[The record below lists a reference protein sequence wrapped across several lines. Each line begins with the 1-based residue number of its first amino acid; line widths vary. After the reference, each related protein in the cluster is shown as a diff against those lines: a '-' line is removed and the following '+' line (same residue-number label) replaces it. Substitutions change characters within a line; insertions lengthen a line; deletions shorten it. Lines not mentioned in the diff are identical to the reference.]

1 MVDLENLHRIIAA
14 ACGIVTPE
22 MLQNTWREL
31 VYPLDVFRATRGA
44 HIEIY

>member
-1 MVDLENLHRIIAA
+1 MVDLENLHRIIVA
-14 ACGIVTPE
+14 ACGTVTPE

-31 VYPLDVFRATRGA
+31 EYRLDVCRATRGA